1 MASQAEWNNIFAE
14 IYFNEP
20 RVGYLPTSV
29 CHKTIRARLTK
40 CLKEYN
46 QSLKEV
52 GEQPEV
58 TEVKV
63 SRGGEDKWKI
73 TFVSTSLSLL

>member
-1 MASQAEWNNIFAE
+1 MASQAEWNSIFAE
-14 IYFNEP
+14 IYFSEP

-40 CLKEYN
+40 CLREYN

-52 GEQPEV
+52 GEP
-58 TEVKV
+58 
-63 SRGGEDKWKI
+63 
-73 TFVSTSLSLL
+73 LS